1 MRWLATVAAAEEVV
15 AGEVAVAAVEV
26 AAVAVVVGTIPPT
39 SIDVIL
45 TLFRTDWR

>member
-1 MRWLATVAAAEEVV
+1 MVVAAAEVV
-15 AGEVAVAAVEV
+15 AGEVAVAVVEV